1 MTTKGCQKTLDPDFV
16 LRAYCSGFF
25 PMADSRT
32 GEISWY
38 SPDPRTI
45 IPLATFN
52 ISRSLRHV
60 IRKQIFEIRID
71 TAFRDVIRS
80 CARREDTW
88 ISEEIVETYA
98 VLHSTGYAH
107 SVESW
112 WGDRLVGGLYGVA
125 IGGAFFGESMFSA
138 VSNASKVA
146 LVHLVEFLTRR
157 NFTILDAQ
165 FISEHLKQ
173 FGAIEI
179 PRSVYLNVL
188 SKALEVDTRFT

>member
-1 MTTKGCQKTLDPDFV
+1 
-16 LRAYCSGFF
+16 
-25 PMADSRT
+25 MADSKT

-45 IPLATFN
+45 IPIGTLRV
-52 ISRSLRHV
+52 SRSLRQI

-71 TAFRDVIRS
+71 TTFRDVMRN

-88 ISEEIVETYA
+88 ISEEIIEAYV

-112 WGDRLVGGLYGVA
+112 RGGRLVGGLYGVA

-146 LVHLVEFLTRR
+146 LVHLVELLAAREFK
-157 NFTILDAQ
+157 ILDAQ
-165 FISEHLKQ
+165 FMNEHLKQ

-179 PRSVYLNVL
+179 PRSAYLDLL
-188 SKALEVDTRFT
+188 SESLEVDTCFA

>member
-1 MTTKGCQKTLDPDFV
+1 MTTKGRQKTLDPDFV
-16 LRAYCSGFF
+16 LHAYCAGYF

-32 GEISWY
+32 GWVSWH

-45 IPLATFN
+45 IPLTAFN
-52 ISRSLRHV
+52 ISRSLRQV
-60 IRKQIFEIRID
+60 IRKQIFEIRVN

-88 ISEEIVETYA
+88 ISEEIIETYSA
-98 VLHSTGYAH
+98 LHSRGYAH
-107 SVESW
+107 TVESW
-112 WGDRLVGGLYGVA
+112 LGNQLVGGLYGVA

-146 LVHLVEFLTRR
+146 LVHLVETLTLRK
-157 NFTILDAQ
+157 FTVLDAQ
-165 FISEHLKQ
+165 FMNEHLKQ

-179 PRSVYLNVL
+179 PRSAYLDLL
-188 SKALEVDTRFT
+188 SESLKVDTRFA

>member
-1 MTTKGCQKTLDPDFV
+1 MTTKGCQKALDPDFV
-16 LRAYCSGFF
+16 LRAYRGGYF
-25 PMADSRT
+25 PMADSKT

-45 IPLATFN
+45 IPLGTLSV
-52 ISRSLRHV
+52 SRSLRQV

-71 TAFRDVIRS
+71 TTFRDVIRN

-88 ISEEIVETYA
+88 ISEEIIEAYV

-112 WGDRLVGGLYGVA
+112 RGGRLVGGLYGVA

-146 LVHLVEFLTRR
+146 LVYLVELLTARE
-157 NFTILDAQ
+157 FKILDVQ
-165 FISEHLKQ
+165 FMNEHLKQ

-179 PRSVYLNVL
+179 PRSAYLDLL
-188 SKALEVDTRFT
+188 SESLEVDTCFA